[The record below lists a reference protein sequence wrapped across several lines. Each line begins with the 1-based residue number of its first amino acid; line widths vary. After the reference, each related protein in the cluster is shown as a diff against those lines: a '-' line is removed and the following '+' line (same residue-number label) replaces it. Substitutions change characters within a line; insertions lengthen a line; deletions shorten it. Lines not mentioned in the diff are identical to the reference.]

1 MKRRPQTKLSLCMV
15 LAGLGLSAW
24 SPVSQAC
31 SSDPYLASVCVM
43 AISPVRYPSFS
54 NTYMLAM
61 GQTMQVNQNAALYSL
76 LGTTYGGN
84 GQTTFNLPDLRGRVI
99 VGYNPVNLPNIPPM
113 AAGAAGGSTAI
124 NLTVA
129 QLPASGVQMNN
140 VPVTLGGV
148 TATTSLTG
156 LTATANLG
164 GLVLNGTAS
173 GLTVKVAQNANGLGT
188 PSGNYLGKSGGGAGN
203 IYTSSAPDATLNTGT
218 IGGTLSFTVNPNTN
232 APVTLAGAPT
242 TTLSGQATISGTTG
256 PLGSGAAVPIMQPY
270 LVMPYYIAIQGMYP
284 MSDN

>member
-43 AISPVRYPSFS
+43 AISPTRFPSFS
-54 NTYMLAM
+54 NTYVLAM

-84 GQTTFNLPDLRGRVI
+84 GQSTFNLPDLRGRVI
-99 VGYNPVNLPNIPPM
+99 VGYNPVNLPNVPAM
-113 AAGAAGGSTAI
+113 ANATAGGNTTI
-124 NLTVA
+124 KLTVA
-129 QLPASGVQMNN
+129 QLPASGVQMTN

-164 GLVLNGTAS
+164 GLVLNGPAS
-173 GLTVKVAQNANGLGT
+173 GLTVKVAQSANGLAT
-188 PSGNYLGKSGGGAGN
+188 PSGNYLGKSNGGAAN

-218 IGGTLSFTVNPNTN
+218 IGGTLSFTVNQNTT
-232 APVTLAGAPT
+232 APVTLAGSPT

-256 PLGSGAAVPIMQPY
+256 PLGSGGDVPIMQPY
-270 LVMPYYIAIQGMYP
+270 LVMPYYIAVQGMYP
-284 MSDN
+284 ASE

>member
-1 MKRRPQTKLSLCMV
+1 MV

-61 GQTMQVNQNAALYSL
+61 GQTMQVSQNAALFSL

-99 VGYNPVNLPNIPPM
+99 VGYNPVNLPNNMAAM
-113 AAGAAGGSTAI
+113 AAGTAGGSTTI
-124 NLTVA
+124 KLTVA
-129 QLPASGVQMNN
+129 QLPASGVQMTN
-140 VPVTLGGV
+140 VPVTLGGL
-148 TATTSLTG
+148 TATTSLAG

-164 GLVLNGTAS
+164 GLVLNGPAS

-188 PSGNYLGKSGGGAGN
+188 PSGNYLGKSNGGAGN

-218 IGGTLSFTVNPNTN
+218 IGGTLSFTVNQNTT
-232 APVTLAGAPT
+232 APVTLTGSPT
-242 TTLSGQATISGTTG
+242 TTLSGQATISGTTS
-256 PLGSGAAVPIMQPY
+256 PLGSGGEVSIMQPY
-270 LVMPYYIAIQGMYP
+270 LVMPYYIATQGMYP
-284 MSDN
+284 ASE

>member
-1 MKRRPQTKLSLCMV
+1 MV

-43 AISPVRYPSFS
+43 AISPTRYPSFS

-61 GQTMQVNQNAALYSL
+61 GQTMQVNQNAALFSL

-99 VGYNPVNLPNIPPM
+99 VGYNPVNLPNVPAM
-113 AAGAAGGSTAI
+113 ANAAAGGSTTI
-124 NLTVA
+124 KLTVA
-129 QLPASGVQMNN
+129 QLPASGVQMTN

-148 TATTSLTG
+148 TATTSLAG

-164 GLVLNGTAS
+164 GLVLNGPAS
-173 GLTVKVAQNANGLGT
+173 GLTVKVAQSANGLAT
-188 PSGNYLGKSGGGAGN
+188 PSGNYLGKSNGGAAN

-218 IGGTLSFTVNPNTN
+218 IGGTLSFTVNQNTT
-232 APVTLAGAPT
+232 APVTLAGSPT
-242 TTLSGQATISGTTG
+242 TTLTGQATISGTTG
-256 PLGSGAAVPIMQPY
+256 PLGSGGDVPIMQPY
-270 LVMPYYIAIQGMYP
+270 LVMPYYIAVQGMYP
-284 MSDN
+284 ASE

>member
-1 MKRRPQTKLSLCMV
+1 MKRRSQMKLCMV
-15 LAGLGLSAW
+15 LAGLGLSAL

-43 AISPVRYPSFS
+43 AISPTRFPSFS

-84 GQTTFNLPDLRGRVI
+84 GQSTFNLPDLRGRVI
-99 VGYNPVNLPNIPPM
+99 VGYNPVNLPNVPAM
-113 AAGAAGGSTAI
+113 ANATAGGNTTI
-124 NLTVA
+124 KLTVA
-129 QLPASGVQMNN
+129 QLPASGVQMTN

-164 GLVLNGTAS
+164 GLVLNGPAS
-173 GLTVKVAQNANGLGT
+173 GLTVKVAQSANGLAT
-188 PSGNYLGKSGGGAGN
+188 PSGNYLGKSNGGAAN

-218 IGGTLSFTVNPNTN
+218 IGGTLSFTVNQNTT
-232 APVTLAGAPT
+232 APVTLAGSPT
-242 TTLSGQATISGTTG
+242 TTLTGQATISGTTG
-256 PLGSGAAVPIMQPY
+256 PLGSSGDVPIMQPY
-270 LVMPYYIAIQGMYP
+270 LVMPYYIAVQGMYP
-284 MSDN
+284 ASE

>member
-1 MKRRPQTKLSLCMV
+1 V

-61 GQTMQVNQNAALYSL
+61 GQTMQVSQNAALFSL

-99 VGYNPVNLPNIPPM
+99 VGYNPVNLPNNMAAM
-113 AAGAAGGSTAI
+113 AAGTAGGSTTI
-124 NLTVA
+124 KLTVA
-129 QLPASGVQMNN
+129 QLPASGVQMTN

-164 GLVLNGTAS
+164 GLVLNGPAS
-173 GLTVKVAQNANGLGT
+173 GLTVKVAQSANGLGT
-188 PSGNYLGKSGGGAGN
+188 PSGNYLGKTNGGAGN
-203 IYTSSAPDATLNTGT
+203 IYTSSAPDATLNAGT
-218 IGGTLSFTVNPNTN
+218 IGGTLSFTVNQNTT
-232 APVTLAGAPT
+232 APVTLTGSPT

-256 PLGSGAAVPIMQPY
+256 PLGSGGDVSVMQPY
-270 LVMPYYIAIQGMYP
+270 LVMPYYIAIQGQYP
-284 MSDN
+284 MSE

>member
-15 LAGLGLSAW
+15 LAGLGLSAL

-43 AISPVRYPSFS
+43 AISPTRYPSFS

-84 GQTTFNLPDLRGRVI
+84 GQSTFNLPDLRGRVI
-99 VGYNPVNLPNIPPM
+99 VGYNPVNLPNLPAM
-113 AAGAAGGSTAI
+113 ANAAAGGNTTI
-124 NLTVA
+124 KLTVA
-129 QLPASGVQMNN
+129 QLPASGVQMTN

-164 GLVLNGTAS
+164 GLVLNGPAS
-173 GLTVKVAQNANGLGT
+173 GLTVKVAQSANGLAT
-188 PSGNYLGKSGGGAGN
+188 PSGNYLGKSNGGAAN

-218 IGGTLSFTVNPNTN
+218 IGGTLSFTVNPNTT
-232 APVTLAGAPT
+232 APVTLAGSPT
-242 TTLSGQATISGTTG
+242 TTLTGQATISGTTG
-256 PLGSGAAVPIMQPY
+256 PLGSGGDVSVMQPY
-270 LVMPYYIAIQGMYP
+270 LVMPYYIAIQGQYP
-284 MSDN
+284 MSE

>member
-1 MKRRPQTKLSLCMV
+1 MV

-43 AISPVRYPSFS
+43 AISPTRFPSFS
-54 NTYMLAM
+54 NTYVLAM

-84 GQTTFNLPDLRGRVI
+84 GQSTFNLPDLRGRVI
-99 VGYNPVNLPNIPPM
+99 VGYNPVNLPNIPAM
-113 AAGAAGGSTAI
+113 ANATAGGSTAI
-124 NLTVA
+124 KLTVA
-129 QLPASGVQMNN
+129 QLPASGVQMTN
-140 VPVTLGGV
+140 VPVTLGGL

-164 GLVLNGTAS
+164 GLVLNGPAS
-173 GLTVKVAQNANGLGT
+173 GLTVKVAQSANGLAT
-188 PSGNYLGKSGGGAGN
+188 PSGNYLGKSNGGAAN

-218 IGGTLSFTVNPNTN
+218 IGGTLSFTVNPNTT
-232 APVTLAGAPT
+232 APVNFAGSPT

-256 PLGSGAAVPIMQPY
+256 PLGSGGDVPIMQPY
-270 LVMPYYIAIQGMYP
+270 LVMPYYIAVQGMYP
-284 MSDN
+284 ASDN

>member
-1 MKRRPQTKLSLCMV
+1 MV

-61 GQTMQVNQNAALYSL
+61 GQTMQVNQYAALYSL

-99 VGYNPVNLPNIPPM
+99 VGYNPVNLPNNMPQM
-113 AAGAAGGSTAI
+113 AAGTAGGSTTI
-124 NLTVA
+124 KLTVA
-129 QLPASGVQMNN
+129 QLPASGVQMTN

-148 TATTSLTG
+148 TAVTSLTG

-164 GLVLNGTAS
+164 GLVLNGPAS
-173 GLTVKVAQNANGLGT
+173 GLTVKVAQSANGLGT
-188 PSGNYLGKSGGGAGN
+188 PSGNYLGKSNGGAGN
-203 IYTSSAPDATLNTGT
+203 IYTSSAPDATLNAGT
-218 IGGTLSFTVNPNTN
+218 IGGTLSFTVNQNTT
-232 APVTLAGAPT
+232 APVTLAGSPT
-242 TTLSGQATISGTTG
+242 TTLTGQATISGTTG
-256 PLGSGAAVPIMQPY
+256 PMGGGGDVPIMQPY
-270 LVMPYYIAIQGMYP
+270 LVMPYYIAVQGQYP
-284 MSDN
+284 MSE